1 MNKAGF
7 LNGLVAF
14 VLWGF
19 LPIYWKLIAD
29 VPAVETLAHRVVW
42 SLVFLALVLTVTNN
56 WASIKPV
63 LTDQRKLWLTL
74 LASVL
79 LSFNWGLYIWAVNIG
94 EILSASLGYYINPLL
109 SVLIG
114 VVVFKEKLRVWQWVA
129 IGVAACGV
137 LWLTWSYGQL
147 PWIGLSLAATF
158 GAYGALKKMAILGS
172 LEGLTV
178 ETAGVFLPAMGY
190 LVYLAVVGNGHFVV
204 AGAFTSWVL
213 VGTGLAT
220 AIPLLLF
227 AAAAQR
233 IPLSMVGMMQYIA
246 PTIQLLIGVFMYA
259 EPFPIERQVGF
270 AFIWVALIL
279 FSAEGLWQQRAQ
291 SPVAVAKS

>member
-7 LNGLVAF
+7 LNGLGAF

-158 GAYGALKKMAILGS
+158 GAYGA
-172 LEGLTV
+172 
-178 ETAGVFLPAMGY
+178 
-190 LVYLAVVGNGHFVV
+190 
-204 AGAFTSWVL
+204 
-213 VGTGLAT
+213 
-220 AIPLLLF
+220 
-227 AAAAQR
+227 
-233 IPLSMVGMMQYIA
+233 
-246 PTIQLLIGVFMYA
+246 
-259 EPFPIERQVGF
+259 
-270 AFIWVALIL
+270 
-279 FSAEGLWQQRAQ
+279 
-291 SPVAVAKS
+291 